1 MKHKKPQ
8 HRFTEKFFMS
18 KSHRAEGFSGQRIVV
33 LPRNVVAAALAYDL
47 LKGLLPTDVGYF
59 PKAAGHFIKRALG
72 IDQTILIYCVKGK
85 GWCEIEGSRH
95 AVSAGD
101 VLVMPPGCAHTYGA
115 DEHRPWTIFWVHVKG
130 QNVVALRDELRTT
143 PANPVLCLGEN
154 PELLALFEELLE
166 VVEHGYAAS
175 RLLYASQIL
184 AHLIG
189 LVIWDCR
196 QIQRGPLD
204 NAHRILESIAYMKQ
218 HLDHNATAA
227 SFAALA
233 NLSESHYR
241 SLFKSQIG
249 YAPMD
254 YFIRLR
260 MHKAC
265 QLLDTTTLSVKE
277 IAVKVGYEDPLYFS
291 RIFRSVMEH
300 SPKQYRRMHK
310 G

>member
-1 MKHKKPQ
+1 
-8 HRFTEKFFMS
+8 MS

-33 LPRNVVAAALAYDL
+33 LPRNVVTAALAYDL

-59 PKAAGHFIKRALG
+59 PKAAGHFIHRAPG
-72 IDQTILIYCVKGK
+72 IDQAILIYCVKGN
-85 GWCEIEGSRH
+85 GWCEIEGTH
-95 AVSAGD
+95 HVVSAGD
-101 VLVMPPGCAHTYGA
+101 VLVIPPGCAHAYGA
-115 DEHRPWTIFWVHVKG
+115 DEQRPWTIFWVHVEG
-130 QNVVALRDELRTT
+130 QNAPALLDELRTT
-143 PANPVLCLGEN
+143 PGNPVLSLGEN

-166 VVEHGYAAS
+166 VVEHGYATS

-189 LVIWDCR
+189 LMIWDCR
-196 QIQRGPLD
+196 QIPRGPLD
-204 NAHRILESIAYMKQ
+204 TAHRVLESITYMKQ
-218 HLDHNATAA
+218 HLDHNATTA

-265 QLLDTTTLSVKE
+265 QLLDTTGLSVKE
-277 IAVKVGYEDPLYFS
+277 IAAKVGYEDPLYFS
-291 RIFRSVMEH
+291 RVFKSVVEN
-300 SPKQYRRMHK
+300 SPSQYRLLHK